1 MCGTGGGFNPNAC
14 TPHSNS
20 LARGSHSKP
29 HALQCIA
36 AQDGTWHRGTP
47 GRGQVTVSHPH
58 PETGTLTQ
66 EWMPHPPGV
75 GDALGGGPLP
85 PHGGRLG
92 TDPASQAVPSG
103 RASLH
108 PDLWLPCR
116 HSACILGLQMSMCCP
131 HVSRT
136 PPSPGTRLLRG
147 GPLLLPRLPVSPR
160 PTPGVICGQGYHF
173 CAILFFTRK

>member
-14 TPHSNS
+14 TPHSDP
-20 LARGSHSKP
+20 LARGSHSEP

-47 GRGQVTVSHPH
+47 H

-66 EWMPHPPGV
+66 EWMPLPPGV
-75 GDALGGGPLP
+75 RDALGGGPLP

-92 TDPASQAVPSG
+92 TDPASQAVSSG

-116 HSACILGLQMSMCCP
+116 HSACILGLQTSMCCP
-131 HVSRT
+131 HVRT
-136 PPSPGTRLLRG
+136 PPSPGTKLLRG
-147 GPLLLPRLPVSPR
+147 SPLLLPRLSVSP
-160 PTPGVICGQGYHF
+160 PPGVMCGQGHHF
-173 CAILFFTRK
+173 CPILFFT